1 MKQDLK
7 LHIYPR
13 SAKTNKQGFYPIYVR
28 ITLNGKRWEF
38 STKKFINPKTWDA
51 KNAKIKPT
59 VTEASSI
66 NNYLN
71 QIKTQIINLEIEYNI
86 RNQEISLDDIKNL
99 FARKQDEVVR
109 MIVPIFKLHNEQI
122 SKLAN
127 KEFAPGTI
135 LRYETTLKHL
145 QDFLKFQYKV
155 EDMALEKIDHAFI
168 MDFDFYFRTVRNC
181 NNNTTVK
188 YIKNFK
194 KIINYCLANDWILKD
209 PFVNYKVKIEK
220 VERIFLSEEEIVKI
234 YIHEHPAERL
244 KLVRDIFIFSCYT
257 GLAYVDVDNLTK
269 NHIVKGID
277 RQLWIHTYRQKTSTP
292 TKIPLLDIPLEIIN
306 KYQDLPL
313 LKAVKTILVKY
324 SYKLPKISN
333 VKFNEYIKE
342 VAKLCETLNKQYNG
356 DNKKV
361 RWQMISSHTARRTF
375 VTLNYGK
382 GVDLDTLKLG
392 TGHKQTKTL
401 QTYIKM
407 NDKQKADLLRSKLEP
422 KRK

>member
-194 KIINYCLANDWILKD
+194 KIINYCLANDWIRKD

-277 RQLWIHTYRQKTSTP
+277 GQLWIHTYRQKTSTP

-306 KYQDLPL
+306 KYQDHPLCKGGKLLPVFSNQKMNVY
-313 LKAVKTILVKY
+313 LKEIAAIAGINKELTFHCARHTFATTVTLSNGVPIESVSKMLGHNSITTTQHYARITEQ
-324 SYKLPKISN
+324 KISHDMEHLKN
-333 VKFNEYIKE
+333 IF
-342 VAKLCETLNKQYNG
+342 
-356 DNKKV
+356 DKK
-361 RWQMISSHTARRTF
+361 
-375 VTLNYGK
+375 K
-382 GVDLDTLKLG
+382 
-392 TGHKQTKTL
+392 
-401 QTYIKM
+401 
-407 NDKQKADLLRSKLEP
+407 SKVL
-422 KRK
+422 

>member
-13 SAKTNKQGFYPIYVR
+13 SAKANKQGFYPIYVR

-86 RNQEISLDDIKNL
+86 RNQEITLDDIKNL

-145 QDFLKFQYKV
+145 QDFLRHKYNV
-155 EDMALEKIDHAFI
+155 EDISLEKIDHAFI

-194 KIINYCLANDWILKD
+194 KIINYCLANDWIQKD

-244 KLVRDIFIFSCYT
+244 NLVRDIFIFSCYT

-277 RQLWIHTYRQKTSTP
+277 GQLWIHTYRQKTSTP

-306 KYQDLPL
+306 KYQDHPLCKGGKLLPVFSNQKMNVY
-313 LKAVKTILVKY
+313 LKEIAAIAGINKELTFHCARHTFATTVTLSNGVPIESVSKMLGHNSITTTQHYARITEQ
-324 SYKLPKISN
+324 KISHDMEHLKN
-333 VKFNEYIKE
+333 IF
-342 VAKLCETLNKQYNG
+342 
-356 DNKKV
+356 DKK
-361 RWQMISSHTARRTF
+361 
-375 VTLNYGK
+375 K
-382 GVDLDTLKLG
+382 
-392 TGHKQTKTL
+392 
-401 QTYIKM
+401 
-407 NDKQKADLLRSKLEP
+407 SKVI
-422 KRK
+422 

>member
-194 KIINYCLANDWILKD
+194 KIINYCLANDWIRKD

-220 VERIFLSEEEIVKI
+220 VECIFLSEEEIVKI

-277 RQLWIHTYRQKTSTP
+277 GQLWIHTYRQKTSTP

-306 KYQDLPL
+306 KYQDHPLCKGGKLLPVFSNQKMNVY
-313 LKAVKTILVKY
+313 LKEIAAIAGINKELTFHCARHTFATTVTLSNGVPIESVSKMLGHNSITTTQHYARITEQ
-324 SYKLPKISN
+324 KISHDMEHLKN
-333 VKFNEYIKE
+333 IF
-342 VAKLCETLNKQYNG
+342 
-356 DNKKV
+356 DKK
-361 RWQMISSHTARRTF
+361 
-375 VTLNYGK
+375 K
-382 GVDLDTLKLG
+382 
-392 TGHKQTKTL
+392 
-401 QTYIKM
+401 
-407 NDKQKADLLRSKLEP
+407 SKVL
-422 KRK
+422 